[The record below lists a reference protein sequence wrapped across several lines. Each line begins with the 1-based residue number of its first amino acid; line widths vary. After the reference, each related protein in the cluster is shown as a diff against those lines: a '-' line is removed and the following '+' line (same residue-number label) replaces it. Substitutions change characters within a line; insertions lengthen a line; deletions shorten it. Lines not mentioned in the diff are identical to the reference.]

1 MKRFFDF
8 AASLILIILLL
19 PLFVAVSLVIIV
31 TDGGPIMFS
40 QQRVGKGNKLF
51 SVYKFRT
58 MKRNTRNAATAELT
72 ESDEQITKCGRF
84 LRKTSLDEL
93 PQLFNVLRGNMSF
106 VGPRPLIP
114 EESEIREL
122 RAKYNVYSVRPGIT
136 GLAQVS
142 GRDLLAINEKAL
154 FDKEYVE
161 KQSIL
166 LDIKICLKTVKVVF
180 TRENISEGGQAPDA
194 SNADNA

>member
-31 TDGGPIMFS
+31 TDGGPVMFS